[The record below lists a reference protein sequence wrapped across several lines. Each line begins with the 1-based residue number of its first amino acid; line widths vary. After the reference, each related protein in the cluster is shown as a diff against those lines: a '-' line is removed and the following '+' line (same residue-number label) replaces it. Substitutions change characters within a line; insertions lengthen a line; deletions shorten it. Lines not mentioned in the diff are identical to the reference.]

1 VSILGDLKPFLR
13 TRMRMEE
20 REESSDEPTA

>member
-1 VSILGDLKPFLR
+1 LKIEIERR

-20 REESSDEPTA
+20 RMERLMRWKKRQS